1 RAAGEKGRVGEV
13 EDARVADHDVE
24 PEGEEDV
31 DHRVRDRVHR
41 LRLQPAV
48 DEGIGEERGD
58 QEHRGEEA
66 NRARVAHALS
76 GTRSP
81 SNPWG
86 RKIKTRMRMEKTMAF
101 VHRAEM
107 YCSLHAE
114 RKPMT
119 RPPRAAPGMLP
130 MPPSTAAV
138 KARKPAW

>member
-1 RAAGEKGRVGEV
+1 HA
-13 EDARVADHDVE
+13 
-24 PEGEEDV
+24 
-31 DHRVRDRVHR
+31 VRSKRETHVSHPCVNGVLR
-41 LRLQPAV
+41 LRMKQTV
-48 DEGIGEERGD
+48 DDEIGEERGD
-58 QEHRGEEA
+58 QENRGEDA
-66 NRARVAHALS
+66 NRVRVAHAMS

-86 RKIKTRMRMEKTMAF
+86 RKIRTRMMMEKTMAF